1 MDAPLN
7 PGPLARAPLLILAFV
22 ALLSGALAGL
32 ARLGW
37 GVPDW
42 FAGLSVAHGPLML
55 CGFFGTVIAL
65 ERAVALGRAWAY
77 LSPLAAALGNLALL
91 IGMLPASM
99 WLMVLAGAVLLL
111 ASLDVVR
118 RQLALYTWTLAL
130 GAGAWMLGNLV
141 WAATGSVPAALP
153 WWMGFLVLTIAG
165 ERLELSRMRSPSKA
179 AVRLFGLIVAVLL
192 LAFALASAGQAWA
205 IRLMGLALLALA
217 AWLVSEDVARR
228 TVRGKALTRFIAICL
243 LSGYVWLAVSGAV
256 LAWSGSL
263 LPGSPGYDAALH
275 ALLLGFVFAMVF
287 GHAPI
292 ILPAVLQIR
301 IPYHPLFY
309 ASLIV
314 LHASL
319 LLRLGGDALELHEWR
334 RLGGMGNLLALL
346 IFIANTVTAALRGRK
361 PVGLPGAAAASRGAA
376 SRQPRPP
383 PAA

>member
-1 MDAPLN
+1 MESALS
-7 PGPLARAPLLILAFV
+7 PGPRARAPLLMLAFV

-37 GVPDW
+37 LVPDW

-77 LSPLAAALGNLALL
+77 LGPLAAALGNLALL
-91 IGMLPASM
+91 LGQWPASM
-99 WLMVLAGAVLLL
+99 WLMVLAAAVLLA

-118 RQLALYTWTLAL
+118 RQSALYTWTLAL
-130 GAGAWMLGNLV
+130 GAGAWLLGNLA
-141 WAATGSVPAALP
+141 WAGTGSVPAALP
-153 WWMGFLVLTIAG
+153 WWIGFLVLTIAG
-165 ERLELSRMRSPSKA
+165 ERLELSRMRAPSQS
-179 AVRLFGLIVAVLL
+179 AVRAFGLIVALL
-192 LAFALASAGQAWA
+192 LSSFVVSSWGQDWA

-217 AWLVSEDVARR
+217 AWLASEDVARR
-228 TVRGKALTRFIAICL
+228 TVRGKALTRFIAVCL
-243 LSGYVWLAVSGAV
+243 LSGYVWLGVGGAV

-263 LPGSPGYDAALH
+263 LPGSAGYDAALH

-301 IPYHPLFY
+301 VPYHPLFY
-309 ASLIV
+309 VALIV

-319 LLRLGGDALELHEWR
+319 LLRLGGDALGWHEWR

-346 IFIANTVTAALRGRK
+346 IFIANTVGAALRGRR
-361 PVGLPGAAAASRGAA
+361 PLAVPSTPARARGAA
-376 SRQPRPP
+376 SGPARPP
-383 PAA
+383 PAR

>member
-1 MDAPLN
+1 MEPALN

-37 GVPDW
+37 LLPDW
-42 FAGLSVAHGPLML
+42 SAGLAAVHGPLML

-77 LSPLAAALGNLALL
+77 LGPLAAALGNVAMLA
-91 IGMLPASM
+91 GWLPVSM
-99 WLMVLAGAVLLL
+99 GLMVLAAVVLTA

-118 RQLALYTWTLAL
+118 RQLALYTVTLAL
-130 GAGAWMLGNLV
+130 GAAAWLLGNLV
-141 WAATGSVPAALP
+141 WAATASVPAALP

-165 ERLELSRMRSPSKA
+165 ERLELSRMRAPSKA
-179 AVRLFGLIVAVLL
+179 AVRTFGLIVALLL
-192 LAFALASAGQAWA
+192 LAFAVASLGPSWA

-217 AWLVSEDVARR
+217 AWLASEDVARR
-228 TVRGKALTRFIAICL
+228 TVRGKALTRFIAVCL

-263 LPGSPGYDAALH
+263 QPGNAGYDAALH

-309 ASLIV
+309 VSLIV

-319 LLRLGGDALELHEWR
+319 ALRLGGDAFGLHEWR

-346 IFIANTVTAALRGRK
+346 IFIANTVAAALRGRK
-361 PVGLPGAAAASRGAA
+361 PVGVPVARGAA
-376 SRQPRPP
+376 SPQPRPP
-383 PAA
+383 PAG

>member
-1 MDAPLN
+1 MVAPLN

-37 GVPDW
+37 LVPNW

-77 LSPLAAALGNLALL
+77 LGPLAAALGNLALL
-91 IGMLPASM
+91 VGLLPLSM
-99 WLMVLAGAVLLL
+99 WLMVLAAAVLTV

-118 RQLALYTWTLAL
+118 RQLALYMWTLAL
-130 GAGAWMLGNLV
+130 GAAAWLLGNLV
-141 WAATGSVPAALP
+141 WTVTGSVPLALP

-165 ERLELSRMRSPSKA
+165 ERLELSRMRAPSKA
-179 AVRLFGLIVAVLL
+179 AVRAFGLIVAVLL
-192 LAFALASAGQAWA
+192 LAFAFASTAQAWA
-205 IRLMGLALLALA
+205 IRVMGLGLLALA

-228 TVRGKALTRFIAICL
+228 TVRGKALSRFIAVCL

-301 IPYHPLFY
+301 IPYHPFFY
-309 ASLIV
+309 ASLVV

-319 LLRLGGDALELHEWR
+319 LLRLGGDALGLHEWR
-334 RLGGMGNLLALL
+334 SLGGMGNLLALL
-346 IFIANTVTAALRGRK
+346 LFIANTVTAALRGRK
-361 PVGLPGAAAASRGAA
+361 PIGAPAAARGTA
-376 SRQPRPP
+376 SRQSRP

>member
-7 PGPLARAPLLILAFV
+7 PGPLARAPLLVLGFV

-37 GVPDW
+37 GVPNL
-42 FAGLSVAHGPLML
+42 FGGLAVAHGPLML

-77 LSPLAAALGNLALL
+77 LGPLAAALGVVAMLL
-91 IGMLPASM
+91 GRMPWSM
-99 WLMVLAGAVLLL
+99 WLLVLAAAVLLA

-118 RQLALYTWTLAL
+118 RQFALYTFTLAL
-130 GAGAWMLGNLV
+130 GAASWLLGNLV
-141 WAATGSVPAALP
+141 WTLTGLVPAALP
-153 WWMGFLVLTIAG
+153 WWIGFLVLTIAG
-165 ERLELSRMRSPSKA
+165 ERLELSRMRAPSKA
-179 AVRLFGLIVAVLL
+179 AVRTFGLIVAVLV
-192 LAFALASAGQAWA
+192 ASFVGVTAGQGWA
-205 IRLMGLALLALA
+205 IRVMGLGLLALA
-217 AWLVSEDVARR
+217 AWLASEDVARR

-243 LSGYVWLAVSGAV
+243 LSGYVWLAVGGAV
-256 LAWSGSL
+256 LAWTGSL

-292 ILPAVLQIR
+292 ILPAVLKVLV
-301 IPYHPLFY
+301 PYHPLFY

-319 LLRLGGDALELHEWR
+319 LLRLGGDALGVHELRSW
-334 RLGGMGNLLALL
+334 GGMGNLIALL
-346 IFIANTVTAALRGRK
+346 IFIANTVTAVLRGRVNVNA
-361 PVGLPGAAAASRGAA
+361 PRAAAPA
-376 SRQPRPP
+376 RPP
-383 PAA
+383 PTL

>member
-91 IGMLPASM
+91 IGMLPVSM

-118 RQLALYTWTLAL
+118 RQLALYTLTLAL
-130 GAGAWMLGNLV
+130 GAGAWLLGNLV
-141 WAATGSVPAALP
+141 WATTGSVPAALP

-165 ERLELSRMRSPSKA
+165 ERLELSRMRAPSKA

-192 LAFALASAGQAWA
+192 LAFAVASAGQAWA

-228 TVRGKALTRFIAICL
+228 TVRGKALTRFIAVCL

-256 LAWSGSL
+256 LAASGSL

-301 IPYHPLFY
+301 VPYHPLFY
-309 ASLIV
+309 ASLVV

-361 PVGLPGAAAASRGAA
+361 PIGLPGAAAASRGAA